1 MIMKCKNP
9 TGYHNTKLIK
19 EVKEQVTDFTSRKKF
34 IRSVCFYECD
44 DCRSNWIV
52 HFTPWGDPVDIKLYS
67 EIMAKDILQP
77 SHPDFEKVYGK
88 KQKDFVRDEHK
99 KNIEGENN
107 KKEMRENIA
116 DFKQHYSKGKVHI

>member
-1 MIMKCKNP
+1 
-9 TGYHNTKLIK
+9 
-19 EVKEQVTDFTSRKKF
+19 
-34 IRSVCFYECD
+34 
-44 DCRSNWIV
+44 
-52 HFTPWGDPVDIKLYS
+52 
-67 EIMAKDILQP
+67 MAKYILQP